1 MDRPAPKRP
10 SKADQ
15 LVPPNVL
22 LAEAKHLR
30 AKKRFSQNFLVDA
43 DVIATIVASL
53 NIGDTLPPIIEIGP
67 GAGFLTQAL
76 LATGCHVTA
85 IEVDRAMVAYLR
97 HKLTPAIIKE
107 QLHVIAD
114 DVLKVDL
121 EALVADLLA
130 KTGQKPIIVG
140 NLPYAI
146 TSPILFRLA
155 GELGNGDH
163 PLRQTIQQITVMV
176 QREVGERITA
186 QAGCKAYNSLTVAL
200 QFWFN
205 ATLNTV
211 VKPTSFFPA
220 PKVQSAVITLTPL
233 EGPRCHVND
242 LTGFA
247 AMVKAV
253 FTQRRKTLKNVFS
266 ATLYS
271 NQGQVAPIL
280 SLPDLLAQGNVP
292 DQARADTLSIE
303 MLTTLGNLLYP

>member
-1 MDRPAPKRP
+1 MDRPPQKPTPQAPYNP
-10 SKADQ
+10 
-15 LVPPNVL
+15 L
-22 LAEAKHLR
+22 LQEAKHLR
-30 AKKRFSQNFLVDA
+30 AKKRFSQNFLIDA
-43 DVIATIVASL
+43 EVINHIVASL
-53 NIGDTLPPIIEIGP
+53 NVGDTLPPIIEIGP
-67 GAGFLTQAL
+67 GPGFLTQAL
-76 LATGCHVTA
+76 LSTGCHVTA

-97 HKLTPAIIKE
+97 HKLTPAIIKQ

-121 EALVADLLA
+121 EALVANLIE
-130 KTGQKPIIVG
+130 KTGQKPIVVG

-163 PLRQTIQQITVMV
+163 ALRKNIQQITVMV

-211 VKPTSFFPA
+211 VKPISFFPA
-220 PKVQSAVITLTPL
+220 PKVQSAIITLHPL
-233 EGPRCHVND
+233 VAPRCHVTN

-247 AMVKAV
+247 TMVKAV
-253 FTQRRKTLKNVFS
+253 FTQRRKTLKNVLN

-271 NQGQVAPIL
+271 NQGQAAPVL
-280 SLPDLLAQGNVP
+280 SLADLLAQANIP

-303 MLTTLGNLLYP
+303 TLATLGNLLYPI